1 MNEIFKNLIQKYEGY
16 LLSGERNLREL
27 EHSGKVF
34 SQEYQAQRSFVSVW
48 RMVLNDF
55 HTLADNRID
64 ETAKKRD

>member
-1 MNEIFKNLIQKYEGY
+1 MNEIYNNLIKKYERY

-55 HTLADNRID
+55 DVLADTKSD
-64 ETAKKRD
+64 ELTKKRN

>member
-16 LLSGERNLREL
+16 LDSGERNLREL
-27 EHSGKVF
+27 EHSGKVL

-48 RMVLNDF
+48 RIVLNDF